1 MSFWAGNRPSNLA
14 TLTAQRSLTFSLT
27 PSCSLSSLTVLANT
41 DRSMSNNQIELLNK
55 GKSIITIDFIL
66 LVIERQTL

>member
-1 MSFWAGNRPSNLA
+1 M
-14 TLTAQRSLTFSLT
+14 QH

-55 GKSIITIDFIL
+55 GKGIITIDFIL